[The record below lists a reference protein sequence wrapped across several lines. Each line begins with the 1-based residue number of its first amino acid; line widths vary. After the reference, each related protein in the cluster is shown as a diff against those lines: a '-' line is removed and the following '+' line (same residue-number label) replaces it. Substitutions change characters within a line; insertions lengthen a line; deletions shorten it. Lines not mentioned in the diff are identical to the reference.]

1 MSVPTFLA
9 RHAGAVIWG
18 TGIVGFVAGPEV
30 AHALTPRAKRVAY
43 KTGRIVGTAQE
54 ITHRRMRPKST
65 VVTPKQKKSPRPKA
79 KSVDARGSRAAK
91 GVRAAAG
98 AFRYQARQAKS
109 TATNV
114 GTFNMKHPRLP
125 KGVPGGGHFRF
136 KNGGVPRSR
145 ALVVYS
151 GGR

>member
-1 MSVPTFLA
+1 MPVLPFLA
-9 RHAGAVIWG
+9 RNAGRAVLAS
-18 TGIVGFVAGPEV
+18 GIVGFVVGPEV
-30 AHALTPRAKRVAY
+30 GHALAPHAKRAAY
-43 KTGRIVGTAQE
+43 KTGRVVGTAQE
-54 ITHRRMRPKST
+54 FAHRRVRPKSS
-65 VVTPKQKKSPRPKA
+65 VIAPKQNRSPRPKPH
-79 KSVDARGSRAAK
+79 SVDARGSRTAK
-91 GVRAAAG
+91 GVRAVAG

-151 GGR
+151 VGR